1 MSGGDLSD
9 GLALSDRH
17 ALSFGFNTT
26 FGSTGYESKL
36 RSLVAQASTN
46 PSVPVDRVSDG
57 PEVTLVSIS
66 YRVTRSYLV
75 KSQVYLTLLEPS
87 ANVFKKETAVVS
99 DRYTLVG
106 LVADVVGG

>member
-46 PSVPVDRVSDG
+46 PSVPVDRVSDS
-57 PEVTLVSIS
+57 PEVTVVSIS
-66 YRVTRSYLV
+66 YRVTRSYLDKPQSYV
-75 KSQVYLTLLEPS
+75 TLLEQ
-87 ANVFKKETAVVS
+87 NDNIFKKATAVVS
-99 DRYTLVG
+99 DRYKLAG
-106 LVADVVGG
+106 LVAVVVGG